1 MPRRLAEQTNT
12 VGTQFTL
19 NEVAICFES
28 YRFALIILKNLCLLP
43 LKVHVRFQEQM
54 TLLVRPVFYK
64 LFKEN
69 VEFENEGKNSNTVL
83 NDGQ

>member
-12 VGTQFTL
+12 VRTQFTL

-28 YRFALIILKNLCLLP
+28 YRFALIILKSLCLLP
-43 LKVHVRFQEQM
+43 LKVHARFQEHR
-54 TLLVRPVFYK
+54 TLLIRPVFLK
-64 LFKEN
+64 LFYEN
-69 VEFENEGKNSNTVL
+69 EEFENEGKNSNTVL